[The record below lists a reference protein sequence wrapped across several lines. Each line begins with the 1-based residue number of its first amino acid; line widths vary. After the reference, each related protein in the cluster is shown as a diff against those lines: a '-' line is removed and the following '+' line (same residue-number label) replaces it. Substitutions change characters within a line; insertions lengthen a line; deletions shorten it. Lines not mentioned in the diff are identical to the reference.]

1 MFQYRSS
8 GIIGRAGVKRVIES
22 REQIQQQEQKQKQ
35 ENNQEVEET
44 VFRPPKEKKK
54 KLKFQRE

>member
-8 GIIGRAGVKRVIES
+8 SIIGRAGVKRVIES
-22 REQIQQQEQKQKQ
+22 REQIQQQEQKQ
-35 ENNQEVEET
+35 EHNQEVEET

>member
-22 REQIQQQEQKQKQ
+22 REQNQQQEQKQ

-44 VFRPPKEKKK
+44 VFRQPKEKKK